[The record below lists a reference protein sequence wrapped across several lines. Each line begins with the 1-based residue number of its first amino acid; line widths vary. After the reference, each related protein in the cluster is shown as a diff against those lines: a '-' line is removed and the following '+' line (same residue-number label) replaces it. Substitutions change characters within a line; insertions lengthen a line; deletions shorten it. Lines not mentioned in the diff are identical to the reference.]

1 MALTR
6 LRNGG
11 GKVVTWVCRHRE
23 ADKGGCG
30 GRADSSA
37 WVLSILTGECDAPPD
52 APFLRRVQDSGSEI

>member
-23 ADKGGCG
+23 AEGVVVGPIALPGSC
-30 GRADSSA
+30 
-37 WVLSILTGECDAPPD
+37 
-52 APFLRRVQDSGSEI
+52 PF